1 MVRSFDMVI
10 EMDNISCLLNSKYV
24 LHDINWKINQGEH
37 WAILGLNGSGKTSL
51 LNMINGYVFPSSG
64 NMKVLGKTFGN
75 YDWRLLRKK
84 IGFISSSLQDKF
96 YKNETALEIVLS
108 GIFASI
114 GLYDKPGKKNINNAL
129 SILHQLKCDHIV
141 KQRYMDLSQGEKQKV
156 LIARALINSPGLLIM
171 DEPCAGL
178 DIFSKEHILAS
189 IEHLS
194 SQVSSPTLLYVSH
207 HTEEILPTFTHTLM
221 LRRGKIHSS
230 GKTRQ
235 ILTQSNLSSFFETP
249 VKVRWHKDRAR
260 IDIS

>member
-1 MVRSFDMVI
+1 MIV
-10 EMDNISCLLNSKYV
+10 EMDNVSCLLNNKYV
-24 LHDINWKINQGEH
+24 LRNINWKVNQGEH
-37 WAILGLNGSGKTSL
+37 WAILGLNGSGKTTL

-64 NMKVLGKTFGN
+64 NMKVLGNTFGN

-96 YKNETALEIVLS
+96 YQHEPALEIVLS
-108 GIFASI
+108 GMFASI
-114 GLYDKPGKKNINNAL
+114 GLYDKPGKKNIDKAL
-129 SILHQLKCDHIV
+129 SILHQLKCAHLAQ
-141 KQRYMDLSQGEKQKV
+141 QRYMDLSQGEKQKV
-156 LIARALINSPGLLIM
+156 LIARALINSPKLLIM

-189 IEHLS
+189 IERITSHG
-194 SQVSSPTLLYVSH
+194 SSPTLLYISH
-207 HTEEILPTFTHTLM
+207 HTEEILPVFSNTLM

-235 ILTQSNLSSFFETP
+235 ILKQSNLSSFFETP

-260 IDIS
+260 IDI